1 MDTSE
6 TYIKQ
11 SDCPEIQ
18 DIKHKGSKHH
28 FYLEYGDY
36 TFWGGVMIICS
47 QKYDLVFGKADKV
60 TWLPRQDQLQEMVI
74 PEDEKDCLNKYIVL
88 LDDFQDWVLNDCT
101 GLEWAHLHAVTMEQ
115 LWLAFVMKEK
125 FNKTWNGDKWV

>member
-18 DIKHKGSKHH
+18 GLVRYKPAVLTFFDEGKKERPLRIGEDGS
-28 FYLEYGDY
+28 Y
-36 TFWGGVMIICS
+36 FWGKKEI
-47 QKYDLVFGKADKV
+47 
-60 TWLPRQDQLQEMVI
+60 WLPRQDQLQEMVI